1 MDNMHQQKLNI
12 LKKMAQLRGGAS
24 PPRSSAPNGPSPKN
38 TDSSKNN
45 ASSNGSRGC
54 NACSRKKQS

>member
-1 MDNMHQQKLNI
+1 MHQQKLNI
-12 LKKMAQLRGGAS
+12 LKKMAQLRGTPSPSRPSTPDGAS
-24 PPRSSAPNGPSPKN
+24 PSNKDAA
-38 TDSSKNN
+38 KNN